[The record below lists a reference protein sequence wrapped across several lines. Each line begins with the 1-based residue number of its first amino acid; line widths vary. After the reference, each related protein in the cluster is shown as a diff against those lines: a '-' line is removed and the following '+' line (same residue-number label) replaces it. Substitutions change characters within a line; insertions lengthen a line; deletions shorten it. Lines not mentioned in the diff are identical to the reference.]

1 MLNKINNN
9 NTKHSLQDH
18 KAIQV
23 KPSMLLFRQFPAFC
37 PIDGDS

>member
-9 NTKHSLQDH
+9 NIKHSLQDH

-23 KPSMLLFRQFPAFC
+23 KPSMHVAF
-37 PIDGDS
+37 